1 MIEWWTALSTM
12 MKILWALTLS
22 VSLIFVIQT
31 VLTFLGIAGDSDFD
45 INVSDVD
52 AGALDMDSSADHG
65 TGMGLLTFRN
75 FVNFFLGFGWSAILL
90 HESISSTAW
99 LMIISVVIGIAL
111 VTAVMMLFKWLG
123 SMQQSGN
130 INIRT
135 QAAGCTG
142 KVYLAIPA
150 GRAASGK
157 VQININNAVREYDAV
172 TDGDALPTGSAIT
185 VVDYVSENLL
195 LVEAAESVII

>member
-1 MIEWWTALSTM
+1 MIEWWTALSTAM
-12 MKILWALTLS
+12 QILWGITLV
-22 VSLIFVIQT
+22 VSLIFVVQT
-31 VLTFLGIAGDSDFD
+31 ILTFLGVASDADFD

-52 AGALDMDSSADHG
+52 SGGLDMDSSASEG

-90 HESISSTAW
+90 QKSITSTAW
-99 LMIISVVIGIAL
+99 LMIVSVVVGIAL
-111 VTAVMMLFKWLG
+111 VAVVMMLFKWLS

-150 GRAASGK
+150 AREGTGK
-157 VQININNAVREYDAV
+157 VQININNSVREYDAL

-195 LVEAAESVII
+195 LVEASESVII